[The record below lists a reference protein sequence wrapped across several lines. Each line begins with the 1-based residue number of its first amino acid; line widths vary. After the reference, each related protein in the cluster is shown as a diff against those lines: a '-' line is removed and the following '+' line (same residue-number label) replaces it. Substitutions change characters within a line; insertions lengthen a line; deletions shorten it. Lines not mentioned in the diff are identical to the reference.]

1 MTAFQSESHLPPPCY
16 GTEYGLFVES
26 VFITTHARQ
35 VRIEY
40 VHSNMP
46 GVLTLDC
53 PRPLESI
60 AGLFADLYKI
70 KVYDL
75 NVTGASLN
83 FGRYEVHLYD
93 EDSAQEKFVC
103 DRYTA
108 E

>member
-1 MTAFQSESHLPPPCY
+1 MTAFQPESDLPPPCY
-16 GTEYGLFVES
+16 QTEYGLFVQS
-26 VFITTHARQ
+26 VFMTTYARQ

-40 VHSNMP
+40 LHSNML

-60 AGLFADLYKI
+60 AALFSDLYKI

-93 EDSAQEKFVC
+93 EDSTQAKFVC
-103 DRYTA
+103 DNYIA